1 MKIGKSLLC
10 FLCFLMLT
18 SCAKE
23 KLEITPPAK
32 AEPIS
37 VKTELPVYTAKK
49 LLDTEILN
57 MGEHDYLMAQ
67 YVENNELY
75 YSAIHLDNENAV
87 NFLCRYDLTD
97 HTVEVL
103 KQLEGNYVINSFVY
117 TEDALIYS
125 KIEPVSETDNYNR
138 FTVMMETEEGG
149 REIDHGLTTDYI
161 SYNAKMRS
169 PQLIKAGEKV
179 FYATED
185 YTKDYEND
193 SAYNVRFVMLDGDKR
208 VDLIS
213 ENADTKDFMGVYN
226 AYEKIFSYG
235 SKLAVI
241 IKQTP
246 DMQLVTYEDDN
257 KKSEKYIYSDDRQAI
272 YIYDVTTSEL
282 KQFQSDKEVEFSC
295 FVDENTLYAIDTSI
309 KIVDN
314 MLFDTE
320 TGEFKQIKNDDY
332 FYGYNTVDSWAEG
345 KMLAHSDQPD
355 VTKSTP
361 ASYAMLAVNDGLLMS
376 AKIEFDELPETRS
389 RIVKVNDDEIL
400 VNTAD
405 CFWIIS

>member
-1 MKIGKSLLC
+1 
-10 FLCFLMLT
+10 
-18 SCAKE
+18 
-23 KLEITPPAK
+23 
-32 AEPIS
+32 
-37 VKTELPVYTAKK
+37 
-49 LLDTEILN
+49 
-57 MGEHDYLMAQ
+57 
-67 YVENNELY
+67 
-75 YSAIHLDNENAV
+75 
-87 NFLCRYDLTD
+87 
-97 HTVEVL
+97 
-103 KQLEGNYVINSFVY
+103 
-117 TEDALIYS
+117 
-125 KIEPVSETDNYNR
+125 
-138 FTVMMETEEGG
+138 
-149 REIDHGLTTDYI
+149 
-161 SYNAKMRS
+161 
-169 PQLIKAGEKV
+169 
-179 FYATED
+179 
-185 YTKDYEND
+185 
-193 SAYNVRFVMLDGDKR
+193 MLDGDKR

-213 ENADTKDFMGVYN
+213 ENADTEDFMGVYN

-309 KIVDN
+309 KIVDD

-320 TGEFKQIKNDDY
+320 TGEFKQVKNDDY

-345 KMLAHSDQPD
+345 KMLAHSYQSD

-361 ASYAMLAVNDGLLMS
+361 ASYAMLAVNDGLLMNTR
-376 AKIEFDELPETRS
+376 IEFDELPETRS
-389 RIVKVNDDEIL
+389 RIIKVNDDEIL

-405 CFWIIS
+405 CFWIIK

>member
-1 MKIGKSLLC
+1 
-10 FLCFLMLT
+10 
-18 SCAKE
+18 
-23 KLEITPPAK
+23 
-32 AEPIS
+32 
-37 VKTELPVYTAKK
+37 
-49 LLDTEILN
+49 
-57 MGEHDYLMAQ
+57 
-67 YVENNELY
+67 
-75 YSAIHLDNENAV
+75 
-87 NFLCRYDLTD
+87 
-97 HTVEVL
+97 
-103 KQLEGNYVINSFVY
+103 
-117 TEDALIYS
+117 
-125 KIEPVSETDNYNR
+125 
-138 FTVMMETEEGG
+138 
-149 REIDHGLTTDYI
+149 
-161 SYNAKMRS
+161 MRS

-193 SAYNVRFVMLDGDKR
+193 SAYNARFVMLDGDKR

-213 ENADTKDFMGVYN
+213 ENADTEDFMGVYN

-309 KIVDN
+309 KIVDD

-320 TGEFKQIKNDDY
+320 TGEFKQVKNDDY
-332 FYGYNTVDSWAEG
+332 FYGYNTCLLYTSFSSVFNFQIRNQSY
-345 KMLAHSDQPD
+345 LLLFY
-355 VTKSTP
+355 KSK
-361 ASYAMLAVNDGLLMS
+361 AKYISKELSYLMFELL
-376 AKIEFDELPETRS
+376 FRC
-389 RIVKVNDDEIL
+389 V
-400 VNTAD
+400 
-405 CFWIIS
+405 